1 MGKPVGYPLGTKF
14 SPPPPPTQK
23 PNFNYS
29 NAKTLNS

>member
-14 SPPPPPTQK
+14 PPPPHQK

>member
-1 MGKPVGYPLGTKF
+1 MGKPVGYPMGTKF
-14 SPPPPPTQK
+14 SHPPK